1 MCFIKNVGY
10 MQSVID
16 LYYGHCMAIVRL
28 VQIYGYEGLAL
39 FQQTRGIHSMLF
51 QCWPRGEGGV
61 PTLET
66 ALGECLVS
74 RPM

>member
-1 MCFIKNVGY
+1 MY

-28 VQIYGYEGLAL
+28 AQIYGYDMYEGLAL

-51 QCWPRGEGGV
+51 QCWPRVEGGV

-66 ALGECLVS
+66 ALGESLVS